1 MLVHDK
7 TKENES
13 SENVTSTGTKSEATL
28 LFHVIEQ
35 GMQSLLLRDKY
46 FRILI
51 KTMDEL
57 EGDCKIFDVE
67 LTWEGQDYLSAIEDD
82 NIWNKTKGY
91 AKEKGL
97 EIAKISFEVVKNLA
111 IEQSKKILGIE

>member
-13 SENVTSTGTKSEATL
+13 SENVTSTGTKSEETL

-46 FRILI
+46 LRILI
-51 KTMDEL
+51 AIQTM
-57 EGDCKIFDVE
+57 
-67 LTWEGQDYLSAIEDD
+67 
-82 NIWNKTKGY
+82 
-91 AKEKGL
+91 
-97 EIAKISFEVVKNLA
+97 
-111 IEQSKKILGIE
+111 ILICLLFK

>member
-51 KTMDEL
+51 AIQTM
-57 EGDCKIFDVE
+57 
-67 LTWEGQDYLSAIEDD
+67 
-82 NIWNKTKGY
+82 
-91 AKEKGL
+91 
-97 EIAKISFEVVKNLA
+97 
-111 IEQSKKILGIE
+111 ILICLLLK